1 MSKLNVTRLED
12 LSVEILF
19 EIFEYLTPDEL
30 YSSIAHLNIRLNSI
44 LKIQPIK
51 LIISKKAHLKP
62 VLSFFDSFVSLN
74 ITFPN
79 SANQYRLS
87 QFQFLNLIN
96 IRSLSIYIVYYVG
109 WTVVSID
116 ELNLFIHPD
125 RCPLLESLNLS
136 CCTTRLAEFIFTG
149 AFRHLKVC
157 VIKNCQ
163 DLLFLPSMINSAE
176 TLRQLSMAG
185 RNEHEFQKILSMC
198 PNLNFL
204 YFNYNHKLPSS
215 LCSNVHY
222 PLMKHLRIER
232 LSDFVCHDG
241 QFDIFLSHFPNLV
254 DFYLAASQC
263 HEHGEII
270 DFVKVADCLRHRLPR
285 LKKLD
290 WRIYLWRKYP
300 HYLYVDQFPL
310 IAQMHELFRS
320 VNKCDSLLYIRS
332 FNLNYNYTDRCHYI
346 RPSSKS

>member
-1 MSKLNVTRLED
+1 MSKLNVTRLEH

-44 LKIQPIK
+44 LKKQPN
-51 LIISKKAHLKP
+51 LIISTKTHLKP

-79 SANQYRLS
+79 SANQSRLS
-87 QFQFLNLIN
+87 QFQFLNLAN
-96 IRSLSIYIVYYVG
+96 IRSLCIRIEYDTW

-136 CCTTRLAEFIFTG
+136 CCTTTLAGFIFRG

-157 VIKNCQ
+157 VIKSCQ
-163 DLLFLPSMINSAE
+163 DLLLSTSMITSAD
-176 TLRQLSMAG
+176 TLRRLSMAG
-185 RNEHEFQKILSMC
+185 RNEDEFQKILFIC

-204 YFNYNHKLPSS
+204 HFNYDHKLPLS
-215 LCSNVHY
+215 LCSNVRY
-222 PLMKHLRIER
+222 PLMKCLRIER
-232 LSDFVCHDG
+232 LSDFVFHDG

-254 DFYLAASQC
+254 DFNLCADQC
-263 HEHGEII
+263 HQHGEII
-270 DFVKVADCLRHRLPR
+270 DFVKVADCLRHRLPH

-300 HYLYVDQFPL
+300 SYLYVDQFPL

-320 VNKCDSLLYIRS
+320 VKKCGSLLYIRS
-332 FNLNYNYTDRCHYI
+332 FNLNYKYTDRCHYI

>member
-44 LKIQPIK
+44 LKKQPN
-51 LIISKKAHLKP
+51 LIISTKNHLQP
-62 VLSFFDSFVSLN
+62 VLSFFDSFVSLT
-74 ITFPN
+74 IKLPN
-79 SANQYRLS
+79 TANQSRLS
-87 QFQFLNLIN
+87 QFQFLNLVN
-96 IRSLSIYIVYYVG
+96 IRSLCISIIYYAW

-125 RCPLLESLNLS
+125 RCPLLESLHLS
-136 CCTTRLAEFIFTG
+136 CCTTTLAEFIFTG
-149 AFRHLKVC
+149 TFRHLKVC
-157 VIKNCQ
+157 VIKSCQ
-163 DLLFLPSMINSAE
+163 DLVFSTSMITSAE
-176 TLRQLSMAG
+176 TLRRLSIAG

-204 YFNYNHKLPSS
+204 YFNYDHKLPSS
-215 LCSNVHY
+215 ICSNVHY
-222 PLMKHLRIER
+222 PLMKCLRIER
-232 LSDFVCHDG
+232 LSDFVFHDG

-254 DFYLAASQC
+254 EFYLAADQC
-263 HEHGEII
+263 CQNGEII

-290 WRIYLWRKYP
+290 WHIYLWGEYP
-300 HYLYVDQFPL
+300 YYLYVDQFPM

-320 VNKCDSLLYIRS
+320 INKCDSLLYIRS
-332 FNLNYNYTDRCHYI
+332 FNLNYKYTDRRHYI
-346 RPSSKS
+346 RPSSRS